1 MKNLYQ
7 IKWLFFFVILGANAQ
22 QEKGIIGSTNWL
34 ANWTEF
40 KPAAVEYNEST
51 EILYNKITTNTTL
64 YKRTTYLL
72 QGPVYVTNGATLTIE
87 AGTVIKGDFE
97 TNGALIISR
106 GSKIN
111 ADGSETDPI
120 VFTSNRP
127 QKKAGDWCGVVILG
141 DAPIN
146 KFGGTSA
153 LSYDLDQ
160 GSTMYGGNTPLSDSG
175 IFRFVRIEFAG
186 KKIKGFKDFSS
197 LTIAGVGSKTIIDN
211 VMCSFANNNS
221 FEILGGDLNLNRLVT
236 LKSNGDDFKFSQ
248 GTQCRIDNS
257 LAIRDSYYSTSVRS
271 RCLNVASYDNK
282 REEADFSRKLSNVV
296 VSNFTMVNN
305 SKTFSEDLAQGL
317 VKEAVFVNPNT
328 ELTIK
333 KSVISG
339 FNPAIIL
346 DDEIAIET
354 NNLAKLKLSQIYFNN
369 CKGNI
374 FSENTTNNEDLES
387 HYGDPGFFNLYES
400 IPNDQMFL
408 NVKGPK
414 DFDFR
419 IKIGKFAA
427 STSK

>member
-7 IKWLFFFVILGANAQ
+7 IKLLLLFVIFTANAQ
-22 QEKGIIGSTNWL
+22 QEKGVFGANNWL

-40 KPAAVEYNEST
+40 KPSAVEYNEST
-51 EILYNKITTNTTL
+51 EILYAKITTNTTL

-87 AGTVIKGDFE
+87 PGTVIKGDYE
-97 TNGALIISR
+97 TNGALIITK
-106 GSKIN
+106 GSKII
-111 ADGSETDPI
+111 ADGKETDPI

-127 QKKAGDWCGVVILG
+127 QKKSGDWCGVVILG

-146 KFGGTSA
+146 KFGGSSA
-153 LSYDLDQ
+153 LAYDLDP
-160 GSTMYGGNTPLSDSG
+160 GSTIYGGNTPLSDSG

-221 FEILGGDLNLNRLVT
+221 FEILGGDLNLNKLVT

-257 LAIRDSYYSTSVRS
+257 IAIRDSYYSTPIRS
-271 RCLNVASYDNK
+271 RCLNVASYDK
-282 REEADFSRKLSNVV
+282 KEEADFTKKLSNVT

-305 SKTFSEDLAQGL
+305 SKTFNEDLAQGL
-317 VKEAVFVNPNT
+317 VKEAVFVNANT
-328 ELTIK
+328 ELSIK

-339 FNPAIIL
+339 FKPAIIL

-354 NNLAKLKLSQIYFNN
+354 NTLAKLKLTQILFNN

-374 FSENTTNNEDLES
+374 FTENTSNNEDLES
-387 HYGDPGFFNLYES
+387 HYGDPGFYNLYES
-400 IPNDQMFL
+400 IGSDQMFM
-408 NVKGPK
+408 NGKGPK

-419 IKIGKFAA
+419 IKVGNFAA

>member
-7 IKWLFFFVILGANAQ
+7 IKWLLFFVILSANAQ
-22 QEKGIIGSTNWL
+22 QEKGIIGSNNWL

-40 KPAAVEYNEST
+40 KPSAVEYNEST
-51 EILYNKITTNTTL
+51 EILYAKITTNTTL

-87 AGTVIKGDFE
+87 PGTLIKGDFE
-97 TNGALIISR
+97 TNGALIITK
-106 GSKIN
+106 GSKLI
-111 ADGSETDPI
+111 ADGKETDPI

-146 KFGGTSA
+146 KYGGASSLA
-153 LSYDLDQ
+153 YDLEPAN
-160 GSTMYGGNTPLSDSG
+160 TMYGGANPLSDSG

-221 FEILGGDLNLNRLVT
+221 FEILGGDLNLNKLVT

-257 LAIRDSYYSTSVRS
+257 IAIRDSYYSTPVRS
-271 RCLNVASYDNK
+271 RCLNVSSYDK
-282 REEADFSRKLSNVV
+282 REEADFTKKMSNVMV
-296 VSNFTMVNN
+296 TNFTMVNN
-305 SKTFSEDLAQGL
+305 SKTFPEDLAQGL
-317 VKEAVFVNPNT
+317 VKEAVFVGANT
-328 ELTIK
+328 DLSIK

-354 NNLAKLKLSQIYFNN
+354 SNLAKIKLSQNYFNN

-374 FSENTTNNEDLES
+374 FSENSTNNEDLES
-387 HYGDPGFFNLYES
+387 HYGDPGFNNLYEF
-400 IPNDQMFL
+400 IANDQMFL

-419 IKIGKFAA
+419 IKVGKFAA